1 MLKFQIVWA
10 LLQYSSQQ
18 NFFKINFWIWASVWV
33 WPEVLITWGSGDVF
47 GFEIFAFHDD
57 DVQSPHGGLV
67 A

>member
-1 MLKFQIVWA
+1 MLKFRIVLA
-10 LLQYSSQQ
+10 LRQCYSQQ
-18 NFFKINFWIWASVWV
+18 QSFKISFWTWAFVWV
-33 WPEVLITWGSGDVF
+33 RLEVLITWGSGDVF